1 LVRAET
7 CNFHLNFNPLILLP
21 NIFARNIK
29 NFGFCKILK
38 KGLFKIPTFMKNLF
52 KETFL
57 IMLKSIGFI
66 KATHFSGIVLNLYDA
81 VLLSNVEAGLGHLI

>member
-1 LVRAET
+1 
-7 CNFHLNFNPLILLP
+7 
-21 NIFARNIK
+21 
-29 NFGFCKILK
+29 
-38 KGLFKIPTFMKNLF
+38 MKNLF